1 MAVDVSSV
9 PLGERVLRVV
19 IADAAGNV
27 ATRQGEARIA
37 RAGAGSTAADPFA
50 RLRSARLSLTVAGAR
65 WQRRAGRRSL
75 VARIA
80 VGETVTISGRL
91 RDGQARAI
99 AGAEIRARGHR
110 GTVVGRAL
118 TRRDGRFRLVARPT
132 AGGPLTIGVPAGREL
147 LPSRG
152 VPPVIVEVRPRVS
165 LTASSTA
172 AAAGQEVLFTGRLIP
187 APADIG
193 LGSRKGV
200 VLEWL
205 DPVRRTWRPVV
216 NARIARN
223 GTFAIPWSF
232 ALRGLTIPMRASVP
246 TEVGWPLLPARSG
259 VIRVTVR

>member
-1 MAVDVSSV
+1 M
-9 PLGERVLRVV
+9 
-19 IADAAGNV
+19 
-27 ATRQGEARIA
+27 
-37 RAGAGSTAADPFA
+37 
-50 RLRSARLSLTVAGAR
+50 
-65 WQRRAGRRSL
+65 
-75 VARIA
+75 
-80 VGETVTISGRL
+80 
-91 RDGQARAI
+91 
-99 AGAEIRARGHR
+99 
-110 GTVVGRAL
+110 
-118 TRRDGRFRLVARPT
+118 
-132 AGGPLTIGVPAGREL
+132 
-147 LPSRG
+147 
-152 VPPVIVEVRPRVS
+152 PPVIVEVRPRVS

-216 NARIARN
+216 NARIAKN